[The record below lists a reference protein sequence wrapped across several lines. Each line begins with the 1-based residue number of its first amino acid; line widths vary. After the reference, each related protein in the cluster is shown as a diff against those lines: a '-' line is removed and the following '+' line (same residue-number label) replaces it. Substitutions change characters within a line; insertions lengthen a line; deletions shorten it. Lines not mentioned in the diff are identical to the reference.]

1 MMSFIPIFL
10 FISIWSIFI
19 YAAGVTLITQYCIT
33 FIFFLA
39 TLQLRYVTVAR
50 KNGSLGISVKGGQ
63 ENSLP
68 ILISRIPEGG
78 AAYHTKRLFV
88 GDAIIKGI
96 VA

>member
-1 MMSFIPIFL
+1 M
-10 FISIWSIFI
+10 
-19 YAAGVTLITQYCIT
+19 T
-33 FIFFLA
+33 
-39 TLQLRYVTVAR
+39 R

-63 ENSLP
+63 ENNLP

-96 VA
+96 VPYNIRFVILIHFKHKRRRHPYFNKISTQYRFSVPICTYLMV

>member
-1 MMSFIPIFL
+1 MLLILIL
-10 FISIWSIFI
+10 LLLISEVHCSRSNTCNAIVFI
-19 YAAGVTLITQYCIT
+19 YL
-33 FIFFLA
+33 
-39 TLQLRYVTVAR
+39 LQLRYVTVTR

-96 VA
+96 

>member
-1 MMSFIPIFL
+1 
-10 FISIWSIFI
+10 
-19 YAAGVTLITQYCIT
+19 
-33 FIFFLA
+33 
-39 TLQLRYVTVAR
+39 VAR

-96 VA
+96 VPSY